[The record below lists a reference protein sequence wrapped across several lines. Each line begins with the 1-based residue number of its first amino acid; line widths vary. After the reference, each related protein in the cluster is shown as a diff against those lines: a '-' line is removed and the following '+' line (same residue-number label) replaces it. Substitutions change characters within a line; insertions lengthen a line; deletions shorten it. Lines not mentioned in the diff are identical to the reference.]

1 MPDPVLAAS
10 GTAWQQ
16 PDSQNVKPQQHSMHN
31 RLNPDTDVMLRVE
44 CMSSNSLKAL
54 IFQGDVIR
62 FLTVALL
69 IVFIVLESV
78 HKLVRQ
84 HSRADFIASAVIGGI
99 CSALL
104 FAQGIYLVHILR
116 QVRKLH
122 KQWTKRK
129 QRLVIAVGISIA
141 LMMPA
146 FLLWTSQNAWA
157 ASGGQCRFYSNYCR
171 SAEAIVWTLF
181 NCWLLLQLVLTHA
194 ATAWLDADGKPLQHF
209 VIKRRCWLEAAPR
222 PALMVDAP

>member
-1 MPDPVLAAS
+1 MLAAS
-10 GTAWQQ
+10 DMQACNLYAFCSTKAMRAHARFVLCGVQ
-16 PDSQNVKPQQHSMHN
+16 
-31 RLNPDTDVMLRVE
+31 
-44 CMSSNSLKAL
+44 AL

-122 KQWTKRK
+122 KQWYVNLLKR
-129 QRLVIAVGISIA
+129 
-141 LMMPA
+141 
-146 FLLWTSQNAWA
+146 
-157 ASGGQCRFYSNYCR
+157 C
-171 SAEAIVWTLF
+171 
-181 NCWLLLQLVLTHA
+181 
-194 ATAWLDADGKPLQHF
+194 
-209 VIKRRCWLEAAPR
+209 
-222 PALMVDAP
+222 